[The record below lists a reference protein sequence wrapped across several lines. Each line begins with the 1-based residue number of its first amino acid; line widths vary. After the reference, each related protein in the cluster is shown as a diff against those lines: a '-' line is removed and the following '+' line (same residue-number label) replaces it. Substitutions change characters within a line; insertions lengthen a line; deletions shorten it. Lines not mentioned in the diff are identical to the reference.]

1 MDRKYNK
8 GLNNKTITSLRKD
21 KKRYVPKV
29 KHKEASAT
37 NNDKI
42 SVNLINDIIDKPISK
57 FIEKVNDTNIF
68 YLGISFVKRLN
79 LSFNSHKFK
88 NFRKNI
94 FIPHRT

>member
-8 GLNNKTITSLRKD
+8 GLNNKKITSLRKD
-21 KKRYVPKV
+21 KKRHIPKV
-29 KHKEASAT
+29 EHKETNKVPHS

-68 YLGISFVKRLN
+68 SLGISFVKRLN
-79 LSFNSHKFK
+79 LKTFLF
-88 NFRKNI
+88 
-94 FIPHRT
+94 